1 MRNGSIPQKATIV
14 ASKRQISC
22 SLDDESVILNI
33 EQGVYYGLN
42 AVASRVWELV
52 QQPRTVREICDQ
64 LMSEYEIEES
74 SCTRDVLELLEHLHR
89 WKLIELGEEN
99 GASPH

>member
-1 MRNGSIPQKATIV
+1 MAGKG
-14 ASKRQISC
+14 QISC

-33 EQGVYYGLN
+33 EEGMYYGLN

-52 QQPRTVREICDQ
+52 QQPRTVREICDR

-74 SCTRDVLELLEHLHR
+74 SCTRDVLQLLEQLHR

-99 GASPH
+99 GPSPH